1 MVVWNEM
8 VVSPIQAHKLKLSH
22 HPNHNHLN
30 NSKCLQE
37 VLGPRRRRRRRRRR
51 ARTRVV
57 VATEVDEAGGRH

>member
-30 NSKCLQE
+30 NSKCLQG
-37 VLGPRRRRRRRRRR
+37 VLGPRRRRR